1 VDARRVT
8 AAALDGL
15 DVPAPLPALAVGK
28 AATAMLA
35 GARDAL
41 GDALGPAVVVTRRD
55 AVRPGDS
62 IPPGTRVLF
71 GDHPV
76 PGPASLQAGAEVV
89 AFCDTL
95 PAGSGLL
102 VLISGGASA
111 LLEQLPE
118 GVGAR
123 DLALANR
130 WLLGSGLPIG
140 EVNAVRSALSML
152 KAGRLAARLAGR
164 RVLALAVSDVPGDD
178 PAVIGSGPLTPG
190 PATPLP
196 AGLPGWL
203 GALTGMS
210 GEPPRP
216 GDRCLARV
224 DYRIVGSA
232 SMAAEAAASTARD
245 EGIRARVHEPLTGPV
260 EAAAGRIA
268 RALDPGAPGVHVWP
282 GETTV
287 RLPPEPGEGGR
298 NRHLALLLA
307 ARLAGRED
315 VTVLCAATDG
325 SDGSGGAAG
334 GWADGGTLQRGRAA
348 GLDPARC
355 LAAADSGTF
364 LAAAGDGFATGPSG
378 TNVMDLVIAAVGP
391 GLSGGRP
398 DR

>member
-1 VDARRVT
+1 VT
-8 AAALDGL
+8 AAALAGL
-15 DVPAPLPALAVGK
+15 AVPEPFPALAVGK

-55 AVRPGDS
+55 AVRAGDS
-62 IPPGTRVLF
+62 LLPGARVLF

-76 PGPASLQAGAEVV
+76 PGPASLRAGAEVV

-95 PAGSGLL
+95 PAGAGLL

-118 GVGAR
+118 GVGAP
-123 DLALANR
+123 DLARANR

-140 EVNAVRSALSML
+140 EVNAVRSGLSML

-178 PAVIGSGPLTPG
+178 PAVIGSGPLTPSM
-190 PATPLP
+190 AAPLP
-196 AGLPGWL
+196 PGLPDWL
-203 GALTGMS
+203 GALTDMS

-216 GDRCLARV
+216 GDPNLARV

-232 SMAAEAAASTARD
+232 SMAAQAAASAARG
-245 EGIRARVHEPLTGPV
+245 EGIQARVHEPTLTGPV
-260 EAAAGRIA
+260 EEAAGRIA
-268 RALDPGAPGVHVWP
+268 RALVPGAPGVHVWR

-287 RLPPEPGEGGR
+287 RLPPQPGEGGR

-307 ARLAGRED
+307 ARLTGRDD

-325 SDGSGGAAG
+325 SDGSDGAAG
-334 GWADGGTLQRGRAA
+334 GWADGGTLRRGRAA

-355 LAAADSGTF
+355 LATADSGTF
-364 LAAAGDGFATGPSG
+364 LAAAGDAFATGPSG
-378 TNVMDLVIAAVGP
+378 TNVMDLAIAAVGP
-391 GLSGGRP
+391 GALRGAARP
-398 DR
+398 LGL